1 MAAAPISPSPIS
13 SPTPEPAPLSEGA
26 RRLNT
31 FVAPSKTFT
40 DIRRS
45 ASWWAPFLL
54 LSVVAMAFFYL
65 VDQKIG
71 LRKVVENQIQASPRA
86 TRQMEQLPAD
96 QRNLAVARQ
105 AAGTRYF
112 LYGYPAIILLFNM
125 IVAAVLFATFK
136 FVASSAVKFK
146 WAFAIVMYA
155 SLPLMLRTLLAMLSV
170 TAGADPDSFNL
181 QNPVATNPGYFL
193 TQANSPFLYSV
204 GTAIDIF
211 MIWTLFVTAIG
222 FTAVSKV
229 KRSTALAIVFGW
241 YIAFTLAAAGFGAMF
256 S

>member
-1 MAAAPISPSPIS
+1 MAAAPVSSSPVP
-13 SPTPEPAPLSEGA
+13 SPTPEQPALSEGA
-26 RRLNT
+26 RLIDT
-31 FVAPSKTFT
+31 FIAPSKTFA

-45 ASWWAPFLL
+45 ASWWAPFLA
-54 LSVVAMAFFYL
+54 LSVVALAFFYL

-71 LRKVVENQIQASPRA
+71 TRKLVENQIQASPRA

-96 QRNLAVARQ
+96 QRNQAIAKQ
-105 AAGTRYF
+105 AAGTRFF
-112 LYGYPAIILLFNM
+112 LYGYPVIILLFNL
-125 IVAAVLFATFK
+125 IIAAVLFATFK
-136 FVASSAVKFK
+136 FAASSAVKFK

-155 SLPLMLRTLLAMLSV
+155 SLPLMLKTILAMVSV
-170 TAGADPDSFNL
+170 AAGADPDSFSL

-193 TQANSPFLYSV
+193 NQASTPFLYSV

-211 MIWTLFVTAIG
+211 MIWTLFITAIG
-222 FTAVSKV
+222 FTCVSKV

-241 YIAFTLAAAGFGAMF
+241 YIVFTLAAAGFGAAF

>member
-13 SPTPEPAPLSEGA
+13 SPEPAPLSEGA
-26 RRLNT
+26 RLLNT
-31 FVAPSKTFT
+31 FIAPSKTFT

-54 LSVVAMAFFYL
+54 LSVVALAFFYL

-71 LRKVVENQIQASPRA
+71 LRKVVDNQIQASPRA

-96 QRNLAVARQ
+96 QRNQAVARQ
-105 AAGTRYF
+105 VSGTRFF
-112 LYGYPAIILLFNM
+112 LYGYPAIILLFNL
-125 IVAAVLFATFK
+125 IIAAVLFATFK
-136 FVASSAVKFK
+136 FAASSAVKFK

-155 SLPLMLRTLLAMLSV
+155 SLPLMLKTLLAMLSV
-170 TAGADPDSFNL
+170 AAGADPDSFTL

-193 TQANSPFLYSV
+193 NQANTPFLYSV
-204 GTAIDIF
+204 MTAVDVF

-241 YIAFTLAAAGFGAMF
+241 YIVFTLGAAGLGALF